1 MNPELVRKIIESDS
15 PELKGLLEEFKEAL
29 SQANDKLLPFLTAA
43 RTGQIKQTASGMSYL
58 EMKYNLLM
66 SYCTFLAFYLLLK
79 VEGKPVDN
87 HPVIHKLTHI
97 KTLFEKLKPLD
108 QKLQYQIDK
117 MANLTEAAAQGNLAH
132 KPNLKDLEMASDGE
146 DEEDDEDI
154 EDIDD
159 DEDDMEEGESDIDDD
174 MGAGKA
180 KRAARSDSSEEESEQ
195 GGRVVEKG
203 GVYKAPKLNAVAYED
218 SKDRKKR
225 QKAEFERKRLG
236 KTSLVEELKREMDDA
251 PEELYMG
258 GVAKKGKVSKFQDA
272 LERDEMDAFRRV
284 NMTTKEKKALR
295 NRNFDE
301 MQDKLETLDDDF
313 AAIQSIVRR
322 SGSKGNDEAIES
334 AEKDAAGSKFAK
346 SLKNFIDPS
355 KKKKIDAE
363 KAKRVK

>member
-1 MNPELVRKIIESDS
+1 MV
-15 PELKGLLEEFKEAL
+15 
-29 SQANDKLLPFLTAA
+29 
-43 RTGQIKQTASGMSYL
+43 
-58 EMKYNLLM
+58 
-66 SYCTFLAFYLLLK
+66 
-79 VEGKPVDN
+79 
-87 HPVIHKLTHI
+87 
-97 KTLFEKLKPLD
+97 
-108 QKLQYQIDK
+108 
-117 MANLTEAAAQGNLAH
+117 
-132 KPNLKDLEMASDGE
+132 SDGE

-154 EDIDD
+154 EEIDD

-174 MGAGKA
+174 MGAVKA
-180 KRAARSDSSEEESEQ
+180 KRAARSDSSEEESDR

-322 SGSKGNDEAIES
+322 SGAKGNDEAVES
-334 AEKDAAGSKFAK
+334 AERDAAGSKFAK

-363 KAKRVK
+363 KAKRVKQEQMEKSKHREEKAARKLAA